1 MARSSHNG
9 TGRSV
14 VAASRTAV
22 EWLSQ
27 GVGHQLIPPGS
38 DIDVLTSPT
47 LKYLRERWWDD
58 TFTAFL
64 AETLRPRA
72 GNRILDVGC
81 GEGLAEVHIG
91 RLHVSQLRLVGID
104 LMVERVMIARREVA
118 AHNQRV
124 GFATADACALP
135 FRERAFDSTFCV
147 AVLQH
152 VGDVDAA
159 VREFARVTVPGGRV
173 LAVEPD
179 NRARYVYA
187 STPGGQRAFEQSAR
201 FFAEMV
207 SARGDSAD
215 VAVGPKLPVLFAK
228 HGIEPIAVRL
238 FPVSKTQLGAPPAN
252 VWARRRAAIEQAVEE
267 APNGAR
273 AIGRTYL
280 ETIDA
285 YAREAQQAG
294 STFVEI
300 QNTMLFATLGQ
311 RT

>member
-1 MARSSHNG
+1 MISDK
-9 TGRSV
+9 
-14 VAASRTAV
+14 
-22 EWLSQ
+22 
-27 GVGHQLIPPGS
+27 

-58 TFTAFL
+58 AFTEFL

-104 LMVERVMIARREVA
+104 LMVERVMVARREAA

-124 GFATADACALP
+124 GFASADACALP
-135 FRERAFDSTFCV
+135 FRDRVFDSTFCV

-179 NRARYVYA
+179 NTARYGYA
-187 STPGGQRAFEQSAR
+187 STPAGQRAFELSAR
-201 FFAEMV
+201 FFAELV
-207 SARGDSAD
+207 TARGDSAA
-215 VAVGPKLPVLFAK
+215 VAVGPKLPMLFAS

-238 FPVSKTQLGAPPAN
+238 FPVSRSELGAPPPDLW
-252 VWARRRAAIEQAVEE
+252 VQRRAAIERAVAE
-267 APNGAR
+267 APHSAG
-273 AIGRTYL
+273 AIGREYL
-280 ETIDA
+280 ETLDT

-311 RT
+311 KGA